1 MEMLAAILIL
11 ISFLGTQLPMR
22 DAPKGGM
29 ILENENPAV
38 TLTHQVTPQS
48 EFKDR
53 NLVRQKFD
61 YSCGSAAL
69 ATLLTYHLGEELT
82 EHQVIQG
89 LMQHGD
95 VRLIEQ
101 RRAFSL
107 LDMKRFVT
115 ALGYSGEGYTA
126 ELDDIKGLDIPA
138 IVPIEF
144 YGYTHFVVYKG
155 TSQGSLF
162 FADPFMGNISFTEAQ
177 FLNMWHRNVLFLVT
191 TDRPTLGA
199 LRLTENDMR
208 FITHSEIPFQ
218 RLLEPIT
225 PDIVTQQREFR
236 ESLGTYQYWER
247 KIR

>member
-11 ISFLGTQLPMR
+11 ITFLGTQLPMR

-29 ILENENPAV
+29 ILQDENPGIR
-38 TLTHQVTPQS
+38 LTHQVTPQS

-115 ALGYSGEGYTA
+115 TLGYSGEGYTA

-155 TSQGSLF
+155 THRGSLF

-177 FLNMWHRNVLFLVT
+177 FLDMWHRNVLFLIT
-191 TDRPTLGA
+191 TDRPTLRA
-199 LRLTENDMR
+199 LTLADEDLKIITE
-208 FITHSEIPFQ
+208 SEIPLEL
-218 RLLEPIT
+218 LLEPIT

-236 ESLGTYQYWER
+236 ESLGTHQYWER